1 MDQLSSLIGG
11 ETTYGESYDG
21 ETPSV
26 VKPPMVKPPMVKPP
40 MVKPPRT
47 RFLISG
53 KEVGT
58 NVVRV
63 KPNVLVLFKARSK
76 RVQRTFLL
84 INLYF

>member
-40 MVKPPRT
+40 RT
-47 RFLISG
+47 QFQAKSTQFGQKSDHTRLGFD
-53 KEVGT
+53 
-58 NVVRV
+58 
-63 KPNVLVLFKARSK
+63 
-76 RVQRTFLL
+76 
-84 INLYF
+84 

>member
-26 VKPPMVKPPMVKPP
+26 VKPPMVKPPMMKPP

-47 RFLISG
+47 LLSLSSLWSSSQRMLCTGKMPEMFRKSFL
-53 KEVGT
+53 
-58 NVVRV
+58 R
-63 KPNVLVLFKARSK
+63 
-76 RVQRTFLL
+76 
-84 INLYF
+84 